1 MIKIGKYNFIDKE
14 TADAKIKSLGV
25 EIDDEGNEY
34 ATHSHC
40 VVRLGNIILEQSQ
53 YDDEGNKIKD
63 AVLSE
68 KYHLDVAWK
77 DLESHPYGWK
87 SYAVAVADGN
97 GVHSF
102 YGVDYQDNK
111 M

>member
-25 EIDDEGNEY
+25 EIDDDGNEY
-34 ATHSHC
+34 AAHSHC

-77 DLESHPYGWK
+77 DLESHPYCWK
-87 SYAVAVADGN
+87 LYAVAVADGN

-102 YGVDYQDNK
+102 YGVDYQNNK

>member
-34 ATHSHC
+34 AAHPHC

-87 SYAVAVADGN
+87 SNAVGVSDGN
-97 GVHSF
+97 GVHCF